1 MGDKKEMQYRGYYAV
16 YRYDE
21 NLEIWYGKARVAHLP
36 DSEDTEP
43 KRVLRHTLATGSSPE
58 TPNSRPFEYE
68 VAFASMNRVDLEK
81 QFRAIVESD
90 ICKSAYFC
98 KSE

>member
-21 NLEIWYGKARVAHLP
+21 NLEIWYGKTRVAYLP
-36 DSEDTEP
+36 DSEDAEP
-43 KRVLRHTLATGSSPE
+43 KRVLSHTPSTGSLPK
-58 TPNSRPFEYE
+58 TPNSRTLEHE

>member
-21 NLEIWYGKARVAHLP
+21 NLEIWYGKTRVAYLP
-36 DSEDTEP
+36 NAEEAEP
-43 KRVLRHTLATGSSPE
+43 KRVLRHIFATGSSPE
-58 TPNSRPFEYE
+58 MPNSRPFEYE

-90 ICKSAYFC
+90 IRRSAHFC
-98 KSE
+98 EKN